1 MGELNEQQSRLSGAR
16 DVLQKAEDIKAAAEL
31 QLQKDEYATIKAARD
46 AVKVELDALL
56 AKDEAGTLDEA
67 GYAKLDLIESESFAE
82 AEEIYQN
89 AKQALED
96 REREANDKAF
106 NKASADSEKLTEE
119 LKEAN
124 ARQTEAKKL
133 WDTAKAA

>member
-67 GYAKLDLIESESFAE
+67 GYTKLDLIESESFAE